1 MNRCRLAC
9 WFMLSFFS
17 PFSERVCYKTNL
29 KKCTDKAGFPYF
41 GCWLS
46 HKGLKH
52 FKFNKLETYTG
63 DQGSTVFINSAN
75 DTETDSICFYS
86 VSVAE
91 NSTGNCSGMLLQHI
105 SDHPEDSYV
114 DRLENLTGNS
124 TSNSTT
130 ATATTTQ
137 CRSYVK
143 LKYTQYGRDTTSR
156 PLCREELANLD
167 LTLPGVTS
175 VFIVYWTNSREINSG
190 SFDLRARCIS
200 SWYFT
205 YMYIHRALFTY
216 LLNEIYPQH

>member
-17 PFSERVCYKTNL
+17 PFSERVCYKTKL

-41 GCWLS
+41 GCRLS

-75 DTETDSICFYS
+75 DTETDSICFYN

-105 SDHPEDSYV
+105 SDHPEDLYV
-114 DRLENLTGNS
+114 DRLESSTGNS
-124 TSNSTT
+124 TGNSTT
-130 ATATTTQ
+130 TTTTE

-143 LKYTQYGRDTTSR
+143 IKYTRYGRDETIG

-167 LTLPGVTS
+167 RTLAGVTS

-200 SWYFT
+200 
-205 YMYIHRALFTY
+205 
-216 LLNEIYPQH
+216 